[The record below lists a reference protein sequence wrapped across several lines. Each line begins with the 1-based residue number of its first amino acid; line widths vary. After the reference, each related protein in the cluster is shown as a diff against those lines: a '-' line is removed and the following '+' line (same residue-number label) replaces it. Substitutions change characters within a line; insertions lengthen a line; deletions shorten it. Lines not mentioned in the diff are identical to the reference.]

1 MKTRATSQKLRVD
14 FATSIGNRATSRAT
28 SCRFMRPRERNSVQ
42 PAAQNATC
50 ATYFQDF
57 TRFWSIKLTLYQLL
71 ENTAHSRCD
80 LCDLEA
86 HSFKPG
92 FLRKICING
101 RCLRLKKK

>member
-28 SCRFMRPRERNSVQ
+28 SCRFMRPGEWNFGQ
-42 PAAQNATC
+42 PAAQNAPC
-50 ATYFQDF
+50 ATNFQDF
-57 TRFWSIKLTLYQLL
+57 SRFWSLKLTLYQLL
-71 ENTAHSRCD
+71 EKLAHSRCD

-92 FLRKICING
+92 FLRKIYING
-101 RCLRLKKK
+101 RCLRSKKK